1 MEDRYYFPRV
11 NDFYI
16 VRLEILKNCF
26 EGKGLFLS
34 SLHVGILN
42 ITTV

>member
-16 VRLEILKNCF
+16 VRLEILKIVLREKAYSFPACTLEF
-26 EGKGLFLS
+26 
-34 SLHVGILN
+34 
-42 ITTV
+42 